1 MNLPQLSTATAAEII
16 DHERHRSMDHE
27 PDDRADRYQY
37 LSTRLAIVIE
47 KLVDQRDS
55 KPQHSL

>member
-1 MNLPQLSTATAAEII
+1 MNLPNLKTATAAEII

-27 PDDRADRYQY
+27 PDDRCDRYQY

-47 KLVDQRDS
+47 KLVEQRDRL
-55 KPQHSL
+55 P